1 MLDNSGFGLESTPFG
16 IQVSLGRPG
25 RKMRY
30 KTIPVLSF
38 LFFIPT
44 LLSFAY
50 AQPQIGEKPPGF
62 ITSTLEGKRIALKDY
77 WEQQG
82 KKVLVLS
89 FFATWCQPCKEDLK
103 YLQKV
108 QDKNADKGLQVVA
121 VLTQDT
127 SKEDRVRGFMREL
140 GVTLSVLIDEYGII
154 GKRYAVTA
162 LPCNF
167 VVDKG
172 GVLKAKY
179 FGYGEDVKKRF
190 ENQLMGLLSK
200 P

>member
-1 MLDNSGFGLESTPFG
+1 
-16 IQVSLGRPG
+16 
-25 RKMRY
+25 MRY
-30 KTIPVLSF
+30 KAIPILIF
-38 LFFIPT
+38 LLFSPT
-44 LLSFAY
+44 LLTSAY
-50 AQPQIGEKPPGF
+50 AQPQIGEKAPGF

-89 FFATWCQPCKEDLK
+89 FFATWCQPCKEDLR

-108 QDKNADKGLQVVA
+108 QDQHGDKGLLVVA

-127 SKEDRVRGFMREL
+127 SKEDRVRNFMREL
-140 GVTLSVLIDEYGII
+140 GVTLSVLMDEYGII

-167 VVDKG
+167 VVDKDG
-172 GVLKAKY
+172 ILKAKY

>member
-1 MLDNSGFGLESTPFG
+1 M
-16 IQVSLGRPG
+16 
-25 RKMRY
+25 KY
-30 KTIPVLSF
+30 KAIPILIF
-38 LFFIPT
+38 LLFSPT
-44 LLSFAY
+44 LLPSAY
-50 AQPQIGEKPPGF
+50 AQPQIGEKTPGF

-82 KKVLVLS
+82 KKVVVLS

-103 YLQKV
+103 YLQKI
-108 QDKNADKGLQVVA
+108 QDKNVDKGLQVVA

-127 SKEDRVRGFMREL
+127 SKGNTVKEFMGKL
-140 GVTLSVLIDEYGII
+140 GLTLPVLTDEYGII
-154 GKRYAVTA
+154 GKRYSVTA

-167 VVDKG
+167 VVDKDG
-172 GVLKAKY
+172 ILKAKY

>member
-1 MLDNSGFGLESTPFG
+1 MLRRIWIFFFFLLILFG
-16 IQVSLGRPG
+16 QMV
-25 RKMRY
+25 
-30 KTIPVLSF
+30 
-38 LFFIPT
+38 
-44 LLSFAY
+44 Y
-50 AQPQIGEKPPGF
+50 AQPQIGEKTPGF

-89 FFATWCQPCKEDLK
+89 FFATWCQPCKEDLR

-108 QDKNADKGLQVVA
+108 QNQYGGKGLQVVA

-127 SKEDRVRGFMREL
+127 SKEDRVRNFMGEL
-140 GVTLSVLIDEYGII
+140 GVTLSILMDEYGII

-167 VVDKG
+167 VVDKDG
-172 GVLKAKY
+172 ILKAKY
-179 FGYGEDVKKRF
+179 FGYGEDVKKHF
-190 ENQLMGLLSK
+190 EGQLRSLLSN

>member
-1 MLDNSGFGLESTPFG
+1 M
-16 IQVSLGRPG
+16 
-25 RKMRY
+25 KY
-30 KTIPVLSF
+30 KTIPILIF
-38 LFFIPT
+38 LLFSLT
-44 LLSFAY
+44 LLSSVH
-50 AQPQIGEKPPGF
+50 AQPQIGEKTPGF

-89 FFATWCQPCKEDLK
+89 FFATWCEPRKEDLK
-103 YLQKV
+103 YLQKI
-108 QDKNADKGLQVVA
+108 QGQHGDKGLQVVP

-127 SKEDRVRGFMREL
+127 SKEDRVRNFMGEL

-167 VVDKG
+167 VVDKEG
-172 GVLKAKY
+172 ILKAKY
-179 FGYGEDVKKRF
+179 FGYSEDVKRHF
-190 ENQLMGLLSK
+190 ESQLKKLFSS

>member
-1 MLDNSGFGLESTPFG
+1 MKYSAIPILIFVLVGL
-16 IQVSLGRPG
+16 
-25 RKMRY
+25 
-30 KTIPVLSF
+30 
-38 LFFIPT
+38 T
-44 LLSFAY
+44 LLSSVH
-50 AQPQIGEKPPGF
+50 AQPQIGEKAPGF

-89 FFATWCQPCKEDLK
+89 FFATWCQPCKEDLR

-108 QDKNADKGLQVVA
+108 QDQHGDKGLQVIA

-127 SKEDRVRGFMREL
+127 SKEDRVKNFMGEW
-140 GVTLSVLIDEYGII
+140 GVTFSVLMDEYGII

-167 VVDKG
+167 VVDKDG
-172 GVLKAKY
+172 ILKAKY

-190 ENQLMGLLSK
+190 ENQLMGLLLN

>member
-1 MLDNSGFGLESTPFG
+1 MKCKAILIL
-16 IQVSLGRPG
+16 I
-25 RKMRY
+25 
-30 KTIPVLSF
+30 F
-38 LFFIPT
+38 LLFAPT
-44 LLSFAY
+44 FLYSVY
-50 AQPQIGEKPPGF
+50 AQPQIGEKTPGF
-62 ITSTLEGKRIALKDY
+62 ITSTLEGQRIALKDY

-89 FFATWCQPCKEDLK
+89 FFAMWCQPCKEDLR

-108 QDKNADKGLQVVA
+108 QDQHRDKGLLVVA

-127 SKEDRVRGFMREL
+127 SKEDRVRNFMGEL
-140 GVTLSVLIDEYGII
+140 GVTLFVLLDEYGII

-167 VVDKG
+167 VVDKDG
-172 GVLKAKY
+172 ILKAKY

>member
-1 MLDNSGFGLESTPFG
+1 MGSTHFK
-16 IQVSLGRPG
+16 ILVLLRTDHE
-25 RKMRY
+25 MRY
-30 KTIPVLSF
+30 KVIPILIF
-38 LFFIPT
+38 LLFAPT
-44 LLSFAY
+44 LLPLSH
-50 AQPQIGEKPPGF
+50 AQPQIGEKTPGF

-89 FFATWCQPCKEDLK
+89 FFATWCQPCKEDLR

-108 QDKNADKGLQVVA
+108 QDQHGDKGLLVVA

-127 SKEDRVRGFMREL
+127 SKEDRVRKFMREL
-140 GVTLSVLIDEYGII
+140 GVTISVLTDEYGII
-154 GKRYAVTA
+154 GKRYSVTA

-167 VVDKG
+167 VVDKD

-179 FGYGEDVKKRF
+179 FGYGEDVKRHF
-190 ENQLMGLLSK
+190 EGQLRNLLVD

>member
-1 MLDNSGFGLESTPFG
+1 
-16 IQVSLGRPG
+16 
-25 RKMRY
+25 MRY
-30 KTIPVLSF
+30 KAIPILIF
-38 LFFIPT
+38 LFLPT
-44 LLSFAY
+44 LLTSAY
-50 AQPQIGEKPPGF
+50 AQPQIGEKTPGF
-62 ITSTLEGKRIALKDY
+62 ITSTLEGNRFALKDY

-89 FFATWCQPCKEDLK
+89 FFATWCQPCKEDLR
-103 YLQKV
+103 YLQRV
-108 QDKNADKGLQVVA
+108 QDQHGDKGLQVVA

-127 SKEDRVRGFMREL
+127 SKESIVKEFMLKL
-140 GVTLSVLIDEYGII
+140 GINLLVLKDEYGII

-167 VVDKG
+167 VIDKD

-179 FGYGEDVKKRF
+179 FGYSEDVKRHF
-190 ENQLMGLLSK
+190 EGHVKDLLSN